1 MHYPPAYV
9 NNLNT
14 EFTDLLNEFN
24 VKTCIY
30 GHLHGANNFRKAL
43 TGEYNGI
50 NYKLVSL
57 DYLGAKPKPIY
68 DNGFVD

>member
-1 MHYPPAYV
+1 MKF
-9 NNLNT
+9 L
-14 EFTDLLNEFN
+14 FN

-30 GHLHGANNFRKAL
+30 GHLQGANNFRKAL

-57 DYLGAKPKPIY
+57 DYLGAKPKLIY